1 MTLRTTVFTGATII
15 DGTGRDPI
23 GDSAI
28 RIDASGIQQVGHQ
41 ISSRGSDVVDVTGLT
56 VLPGLIDAHVH
67 LGWSSNMQAVLH
79 GELSAAERA
88 ADIFNNLQQTLLAGF
103 TTVRDTGGLDLGV
116 IRAVERGL
124 VPGPRIWACGAGL
137 CQCGGHGHLHSPLQ
151 SADDPYRH
159 DIRGLTAMGRYCD
172 GPDQVRHA
180 CREVF
185 RRGGSFLKLSVTGG
199 VISFTDA
206 LGDTQ
211 FAQEEIAVAVAEA
224 KARNTYV
231 TVHAH
236 NAVGARNAIRAGVGG
251 IEHGTGID
259 EETAALMADHNV
271 HLVPTLAIARMML
284 ENFDEHGLPP
294 EIKARVGDTEKGM
307 REALLAAR
315 AAGVLVGSGSDL
327 VGPVQNRRGLELVLK
342 AEVIGAMAAIESA
355 TAINA
360 RIMGVADRL
369 GTLEPGKYADLIAVD
384 FDPLSTPELF
394 DDPARVVLVVK
405 GGRIVKDTRET
416 KQETPA

>member
-1 MTLRTTVFTGATII
+1 MTASVTSSGATVFTGATII

-23 GDSAI
+23 QRGTVRVDGS
-28 RIDASGIQQVGHQ
+28 RIERIGQRPPGRDAEVL
-41 ISSRGSDVVDVTGLT
+41 DLTGLT

-67 LGWSSNMQAVLH
+67 LGYSSDMQAILH

-88 ADIFNNLQQTLLAGF
+88 ADIFANLAQTLSAGF
-103 TTVRDTGGLDLGV
+103 TTVRDTGGIDLGV
-116 IRAVERGL
+116 IRTVERGL
-124 VPGPRIWACGAGL
+124 VPGPRIWACGPGL
-137 CQCGGHGHLHSPLQ
+137 CQCGGHGHLHSPFLPP
-151 SADDPYRH
+151 DDPYRN

-180 CREVF
+180 CREAF
-185 RRGGSFLKLSVTGG
+185 RRGASFLKLSVTGG

-211 FAQEEIAVAVAEA
+211 FAAEEIAVAVAEA

-236 NAVGARNAIRAGVGG
+236 NAAGARTAVRAGVGCV
-251 IEHGTGID
+251 EHGTGVD
-259 EETAALMADHNV
+259 EEIAALMAEHGT
-271 HLVPTLAIARMML
+271 HLVPTLAVARMLL
-284 ENFDEHGLPP
+284 ENFDGHGLPQQVR
-294 EIKARVGDTEKGM
+294 ERVGDTERGM
-307 REALLAAR
+307 REGLLAAR

-327 VGPVQNRRGLELVLK
+327 IGPVQNRRGLELTLK

-355 TAINA
+355 TSINA

-369 GTLEPGKYADLIAVD
+369 GTLEPGKHADLIAID
-384 FDPLSTPELF
+384 FDPLDRPDLF
-394 DDPARVVLVVK
+394 DDPDRVVLVVK
-405 GGRIVKDTRET
+405 NGVVVKDIR
-416 KQETPA
+416 K